1 MDETFLP
8 FGGLVRTLPVEGMP
22 AASWWIVR
30 NGSGGV
36 ERGTGE
42 SPFLGVSEPNG
53 ERTSDDV
60 LVVGC
65 PEERAWLLVG
75 AVACRR
81 SPTYLTAVYR
91 SRTLREIRIVQPD
104 LREGDEPEMGP
115 ALQPAEG
122 RKTAP
127 SASRVSQSLVL

>member
-1 MDETFLP
+1 MEGNEIELRAP
-8 FGGLVRTLPVEGMP
+8 GGWIRTLPVEDMP

-30 NGSGGV
+30 NGSGSV

-75 AVACRR
+75 AVTCR
-81 SPTYLTAVYR
+81 
-91 SRTLREIRIVQPD
+91 
-104 LREGDEPEMGP
+104 GF
-115 ALQPAEG
+115 
-122 RKTAP
+122 
-127 SASRVSQSLVL
+127 